1 MEAAAESL
9 FKSLEQV
16 PDPRKSRGVRHPFQ
30 AILRL
35 TLLGLVSGQ
44 TTMAHIALFGQL
56 HWQTLKEPLGFVRDR
71 TPHATTISRA
81 LAGVSLEQLQEALIG
96 WVEGIVKDQRMN
108 ASVDGKW
115 AKQSEDA
122 GGNPLGMV
130 NVLAHGLKLC
140 LAQWPMTEKR
150 HEPKVLRDRLGQLFE
165 RYPGLQLLTN
175 CSPWT
180 LCMRNGAFAKP

>member
-16 PDPRKSRGVRHPFQ
+16 PDPRKSRGVRHSFQ

-71 TPHATTISRA
+71 TPTPPRSPGHWRGFPRSSCR
-81 LAGVSLEQLQEALIG
+81 
-96 WVEGIVKDQRMN
+96 
-108 ASVDGKW
+108 
-115 AKQSEDA
+115 
-122 GGNPLGMV
+122 
-130 NVLAHGLKLC
+130 
-140 LAQWPMTEKR
+140 
-150 HEPKVLRDRLGQLFE
+150 RL
-165 RYPGLQLLTN
+165 
-175 CSPWT
+175 
-180 LCMRNGAFAKP
+180 